1 VSGLF
6 FAAARAAPAG
16 CRWRCYRWRRCQ
28 WGGCGWGGWV
38 LWPAQGQGRGGE
50 CGVHGTYALLLL
62 DDLALQV
69 LYFAL
74 QALYEKVG

>member
-1 VSGLF
+1 
-6 FAAARAAPAG
+6 
-16 CRWRCYRWRRCQ
+16 
-28 WGGCGWGGWV
+28 

-69 LYFAL
+69 LYFAV
-74 QALYEKVG
+74 QALYEKMG